1 MELEEFKS
9 ICQSNGLVCIGN
21 DNDEVVTFSYM
32 LDQRIS
38 MVYAV
43 WDACDEDDST
53 NVSVSLSEFHS
64 LFSSFERQDTSC
76 SRATAEWLDNALK
89 EAIAEATKAD
99 NAGKQADISLLEL
112 RKLLSLFRC
121 SSDNLDKLL
130 SEVRLPISLLSPT
143 SDSQQTVRNLYDKL
157 NKAYCSD

>member
-9 ICQSNGLVCIGN
+9 ICQSNGLVCVDN
-21 DNDEVVTFSYM
+21 DNDEIVTFSYM

-38 MVYAV
+38 LVYAK

-64 LFSSFERQDTSC
+64 LFSSFDSQDTSC

-99 NAGKQADISLLEL
+99 NAGKQGDISLLEL
-112 RKLLSLFRC
+112 RKLLRLFRYG
-121 SSDNLDKLL
+121 SDNLDKLL
-130 SEVRLPISLLSPT
+130 SEIRLPINLLVPT
-143 SDSQQTVRNLYDKL
+143 SDSQPTVRNLYDKL

>member
-9 ICQSNGLVCIGN
+9 ICQSNGLACIGN

-32 LDQRIS
+32 PDQRIGL
-38 MVYAV
+38 VYAV

-53 NVSVSLSEFHS
+53 NVSVSLSGFHS
-64 LFSSFERQDTSC
+64 VFSSFESQDSSC

-99 NAGKQADISLLEL
+99 NAGKKTDISLLEL
-112 RKLLSLFRC
+112 SKLLRLFRC

-130 SEVRLPISLLSPT
+130 GEIRLPINLLSPT
-143 SDSQQTVRNLYDKL
+143 GDSQLTARNLYDKL
-157 NKAYCSD
+157 NKVYCSD